1 MTARYSEAHNKANQ
15 RYQAKAYDRIY
26 IRVRKGKKETYEDL
40 ARLEGKSLAGLITD
54 LLNQAAGK
62 AGLMDPSEA
71 ILDDETAEEE
81 EG

>member
-26 IRVRKGKKETYEDL
+26 IRVRKGKKEMYEDL

-54 LLNQAAGK
+54 LLNQAAEK
-62 AGLMDPSEA
+62 AGLMETADADEVQE
-71 ILDDETAEEE
+71 DETAEE
-81 EG
+81 